1 MDTYSSNDGATV
13 VAGPSSNAG
22 KTRQRST
29 SDLFNTV
36 EKTHATGHQ
45 PVEKVVGN
53 QFAREADYSFQN
65 RPFFIPI
72 EKSGLIG
79 ALQKLDRELQ
89 NVSVPSALWITVDNW
104 PQSTSLVDRA
114 FYQGS
119 SQWLGQ
125 DTKSP
130 LVNLV
135 SSTMVD
141 YQRSWLDLV
150 DTQDSL
156 YVTGG
161 RGLMKDPKGK
171 SLPLQHT
178 IYHAN

>member
-89 NVSVPSALWITVDNW
+89 NVSVPSALWITVDN
-104 PQSTSLVDRA
+104 
-114 FYQGS
+114 
-119 SQWLGQ
+119 
-125 DTKSP
+125 
-130 LVNLV
+130 
-135 SSTMVD
+135 
-141 YQRSWLDLV
+141 
-150 DTQDSL
+150 
-156 YVTGG
+156 
-161 RGLMKDPKGK
+161 
-171 SLPLQHT
+171 
-178 IYHAN
+178 